1 MSYYA
6 YLEMKKKGSGRLNVL
21 PKVKPRVIQP
31 NPMLI
36 PLSISCHRLP
46 APLIY
51 LKKKKTFDLLPVG
64 KVLGFF
70 LEVQRDSLPMETN

>member
-51 LKKKKTFDLLPVG
+51 LKKKKLLTYCQLG
-64 KVLGFF
+64 KYLAF
-70 LEVQRDSLPMETN
+70 S